1 MKVVIL
7 GVGGMGAISLS
18 KIIAQIAMK
27 KDMSVKSTEIHGMA
41 KKGGLVEIYM
51 RIKEGLNPYVS
62 QGEADFVIVL
72 NKDYLDYGRGFLNN
86 RGVLVE
92 LKESESEKIT
102 KEFGDIRFA
111 NSFVLGKFAKEQ
123 SLFDENEIIEVL
135 RNFKK
140 PEENTKIFKA
150 GLK

>member
-1 MKVVIL
+1 MKIVIL

-18 KIIAQIAMK
+18 KIIAQIAM
-27 KDMSVKSTEIHGMA
+27 DENISVKSTEIHGMA

-51 RIKEGLNPYVS
+51 KIGEGISPYVS
-62 QGEADFVIVL
+62 QNEADFAIVL
-72 NKDYLDYGRGFLNN
+72 DGAYIDYGRGFLND

-92 LKESESEKIT
+92 LKKGETEKII

-111 NSFVLGKFAKEQ
+111 NSFALGKFIKEQ
-123 SLFDENEIIEVL
+123 NLFDKNDVIEVL

-140 PEENTKIFKA
+140 PDKNIKAFKV